1 MSTDVP
7 ESIEEPSASTLAD
20 PALSELS
27 TEFDSAPAAAALEDD
42 HPEAIPDEPENPD
55 YRSGFVALA
64 GRPNAGKSTLLNH
77 ILGTHLAITS
87 DKPQTTRNR
96 IVGIHTTDALQAV
109 LVDTPGLHKA
119 KSRLNRALVD
129 VATAAL
135 SESDVTCWVVDAVPL
150 VKAAEKN
157 PGRSP
162 LPKSLTVVGKILAD
176 NSRGRIVVALNKV
189 DKCPR
194 AWLLPVIAAF
204 SQQFPEM
211 TVVPVSAKSGVG
223 VDGLVDVWRDMLPVA
238 PALYPPDQWTEAS
251 ERFLVA
257 ELVREQLFRR
267 TEQEVPYATA
277 VEVEKFEEGPPQAD
291 GSRGR
296 VEIYC
301 RIWVERG
308 GQKGI
313 VIGKGGAM
321 LREIGQSARR
331 NISELLD
338 TRVHLELHVSVKE
351 RWSESPHMLHELGL
365 S

>member
-1 MSTDVP
+1 MSTDV
-7 ESIEEPSASTLAD
+7 SDPS
-20 PALSELS
+20 SE
-27 TEFDSAPAAAALEDD
+27 SAPSPQAVDLTGDNTPPTTD
-42 HPEAIPDEPENPD
+42 F
-55 YRSGFVALA
+55 RSGFVALA

-96 IVGIHTTDALQAV
+96 IVGIHTTDDLQAV

-119 KSRLNRALVD
+119 RSRLNRALVD

-135 SESDVTCWVVDAVPL
+135 TEADVTCWVVDAVPL
-150 VKAAEKN
+150 VRDMQKHPN
-157 PGRSP
+157 RSP
-162 LPKSLTVVGKILAD
+162 LSRAHTVVGGILTD
-176 NSRGRIVVALNKV
+176 NSRGPVVVALNKV

-194 AWLLPVIAAF
+194 GWLLPVIAAF
-204 SQQFPEM
+204 SKQFPDI
-211 TVVPVSAKSGVG
+211 TVVPVSAKTGVG
-223 VDGLVDVWRDMLPVA
+223 VQSLVDVWRNLLPVA
-238 PALYPPDQWTEAS
+238 PPMYPPDQWTEAS

-257 ELVREQLFRR
+257 ELVREQLFRL
-267 TEQEVPYATA
+267 TKQEVPYSTA

-313 VIGKGGAM
+313 VIGKGGSM
-321 LREIGQSARR
+321 LREIGQRARL

-338 TRVHLELHVSVKE
+338 ARVHLELHVSVKE
-351 RWSESPHMLHELGL
+351 RWSESPHMLHELGI